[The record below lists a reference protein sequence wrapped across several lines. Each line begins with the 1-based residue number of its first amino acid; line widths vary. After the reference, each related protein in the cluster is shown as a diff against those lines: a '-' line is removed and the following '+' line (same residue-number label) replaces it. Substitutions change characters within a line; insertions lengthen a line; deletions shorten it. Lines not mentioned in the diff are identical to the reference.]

1 MKKQFLSWAAL
12 LSAITL
18 FSSISPFSPR
28 NSQQAIADDGKI
40 TITLLQ
46 LNDVYEISPLE
57 KGRFGGFARIAELR
71 KQLVKENP
79 NTYTLLA
86 GDFLSPSAIGT
97 LSYEGKGIRGR
108 QMVEMMNAV
117 PVDLVTFGN
126 HEFDLSESAL
136 TDRINESTFTWIS
149 ANISHKTANSI
160 IPFARKKNDS
170 SEFFLPA
177 VIKTFTDADSTIF
190 NIGFLGLTLHT
201 PGLRYVVY
209 EDYLAAAGRTIDML
223 KGRCDIIVAL
233 THLELR
239 DDKKLAEK
247 FPDISFIIG
256 GHEHE
261 NSYTRVGHAFIAK
274 ADANAKT
281 AYVHSV
287 EFDKSSK
294 KLDVNSRLVVINEAI
309 DDDPAMAGLVN
320 KWNRRADSA
329 LLAKGIVPCEPVA
342 NLPEPF
348 DGREVSVRTK
358 KTNLTHAVAAAM
370 SMAAKDFK
378 PDFSLYNGGSIR
390 LDDVLQGS
398 ITQYDLFRVLP
409 FGGTVVMAQM
419 RGSLIDS
426 LLTISDTSKGNGCFL
441 QHDRI
446 TRRVDSTWLIN
457 NQKIIRNKIY
467 RAAVSDF
474 LISGGEPRM
483 SFLKQGY
490 PGLKLDTP
498 RIAGAPIDL
507 LRSVNNY
514 FRLTYKP
521 APHAGELKGVPCY

>member
-1 MKKQFLSWAAL
+1 MKKQFLSWGAL
-12 LSAITL
+12 LSAVTL
-18 FSSISPFSPR
+18 FSSILP
-28 NSQQAIADDGKI
+28 NSGNRTAIADDGKI
-40 TITLLQ
+40 TVTLLQ
-46 LNDVYEISPLE
+46 LNDVYEISPLD
-57 KGRFGGFARIAELR
+57 KGKFGGFARIAGLR
-71 KQLVKENP
+71 NQLVKENP

-97 LSYEGKGIRGR
+97 LSYEGKGVRGR
-108 QMVEMMNAV
+108 QMVEVMNAV

-136 TDRINESTFTWIS
+136 TDRINESTFSWIS
-149 ANISHKTANSI
+149 ANITHKTANTI

-170 SEFFLPA
+170 SEAFLPA
-177 VIKTFTDADSTIF
+177 IIKTFTDADGTAFS
-190 NIGFLGLTLHT
+190 IGFFGLTLHT
-201 PGLRYVVY
+201 PGLKYVMY

-233 THLELR
+233 THLELK
-239 DDKKLAEK
+239 DDKKLAET

-261 NSYTRVGHAFIAK
+261 NSYTRIGNAFIAK

-287 EFDKSSK
+287 EFDKNSK

-309 DDDPAMAGLVN
+309 DDDAAMNAIVN

-342 NLPEPF
+342 NLPRPF
-348 DGREVSVRTK
+348 DGRELSVRTT
-358 KTNLTHAVAAAM
+358 KTDLTHAIAAAI
-370 SMAAKDFK
+370 SAAAKDLK

-390 LDDVLQGS
+390 LDDVLEGS

-409 FGGTVVMAQM
+409 FGGTIVMAQM

-446 TRRVDSTWLIN
+446 TRRPDSTWLIN
-457 NQKIIRNKIY
+457 NQKIVRSKIY
-467 RAAVSDF
+467 RVAVSDF
-474 LISGGEPRM
+474 LVSGGEPRM

-498 RIAGAPIDL
+498 KVGGKPIDL
-507 LRSVNNY
+507 LQSVNNY
-514 FRLTYKP
+514 FRTTYKP
-521 APHAGELKGVPCY
+521 APHKGELKGVPCY

>member
-1 MKKQFLSWAAL
+1 MKKQFLSWGAL
-12 LSAITL
+12 LSAVTIFIT
-18 FSSISPFSPR
+18 PR
-28 NSQQAIADDGKI
+28 DAKHAVADDGKI
-40 TITLLQ
+40 TVTLLQ
-46 LNDVYEISPLE
+46 LNDVYEISPLD
-57 KGRFGGFARIAELR
+57 KGKFGGFARIASLR
-71 KQLVKENP
+71 NQLAKENP

-108 QMVEMMNAV
+108 QMVELMNAV

-126 HEFDLSESAL
+126 HEFDLSEAAL
-136 TDRINESTFTWIS
+136 TDRINESNFTWIS
-149 ANISHKTANSI
+149 ANILHKTSNTI

-170 SEFFLPA
+170 SQAFLPA
-177 VIKTFTDADSTIF
+177 VIKNFTDADGTNFS
-190 NIGFLGLTLHT
+190 IGFLGLTLHT
-201 PGLRYVVY
+201 PGLRYVMY
-209 EDYLAAAGRTIDML
+209 EDFLAAAGRTIDML

-233 THLELR
+233 THLELK
-239 DDKKLAEK
+239 DDKQLAEK
-247 FPDISFIIG
+247 YPEVSFIIG

-261 NSYTRVGHAFIAK
+261 NSYTRVGNTFIAK

-287 EFDKSSK
+287 EFDRNSK
-294 KLDVNSRLVVINEAI
+294 KLDVHSRLVVINEAI
-309 DDDPAMAGLVN
+309 EDDAAVSALVN

-348 DGREVSVRTK
+348 DGRELSVRTK

-370 SMAAKDFK
+370 SNAAKEFK
-378 PDFSLYNGGSIR
+378 PDFSMYNGGSIR

-441 QHDRI
+441 QHDRV
-446 TRRVDSTWLIN
+446 TRRSDSTWLIN
-457 NQKIIRNKIY
+457 NQKIVRSKIY
-467 RAAVSDF
+467 RVAVSDF
-474 LISGGEPRM
+474 LVSGGEPRM

-498 RIAGAPIDL
+498 KVAGKHIDL
-507 LRSVNNY
+507 LQIVNTY
-514 FRLTYKP
+514 FRTTYKP
-521 APHAGELKGVPCY
+521 APHTGELKGVPCY